1 MKNYVLAFFCVYLRL
16 FPVSSATV
24 PGSNS
29 SASLDPVLSESCQVL
44 GQRFPNQLHWPGTEQ
59 YTNETSLYW
68 SRTTLVTPY
77 CIFTPEN
84 ANHVSAAVIEL
95 RRTQTQFAVRS
106 GGHMPVKGAAGTNQG
121 VLIAMTRMNST
132 ALSTDGSIASVGPGL
147 RWGDVYNWLST
158 KGRVVVGGR
167 YAPVGV
173 SGVLLGGGLSY
184 FSATHGWAA
193 NNVVNFELVLA
204 NGTIASANATANPDL
219 FWALKGS
226 SSNHGIVVRFD
237 LQTYPASLMYAGTIS
252 YDEGQV
258 QGFLHA
264 FQNWLAPG
272 GGIQD
277 KATAIVPALFIYPG
291 QRSVQA
297 NVVVLQNNYTLNQT
311 VPKPLQGFVN
321 ISSTSNTAHV
331 RTYPDF
337 LTETTV
343 YGNRSGRNT
352 FYATSL
358 LATGDAVRLINETVP
373 SIALS
378 MLGDVENS
386 FVGLS
391 MQPVT
396 KSHLQAARDAG
407 GDAID
412 LDPND
417 GDFIAFNLVV
427 EYTNEQ
433 DDAAVTAFN
442 TAALHAL
449 NTASKAANIYYP
461 FQFLNDAGAGEQ
473 VFSLYGKGKSLARM
487 KSIRSAYDPDGIFQD
502 LMPGGFKIGV

>member
-1 MKNYVLAFFCVYLRL
+1 
-16 FPVSSATV
+16 
-24 PGSNS
+24 
-29 SASLDPVLSESCQVL
+29 
-44 GQRFPNQLHWPGTEQ
+44 
-59 YTNETSLYW
+59 
-68 SRTTLVTPY
+68 
-77 CIFTPEN
+77 
-84 ANHVSAAVIEL
+84 
-95 RRTQTQFAVRS
+95 
-106 GGHMPVKGAAGTNQG
+106 MPVKGAAGTNQG

-343 YGNRSGRNT
+343 YGNRSGR
-352 FYATSL
+352 FISPLCSL
-358 LATGDAVRLINETVP
+358 
-373 SIALS
+373 
-378 MLGDVENS
+378 
-386 FVGLS
+386 
-391 MQPVT
+391 
-396 KSHLQAARDAG
+396 HRD
-407 GDAID
+407 
-412 LDPND
+412 
-417 GDFIAFNLVV
+417 
-427 EYTNEQ
+427 
-433 DDAAVTAFN
+433 
-442 TAALHAL
+442 HH
-449 NTASKAANIYYP
+449 
-461 FQFLNDAGAGEQ
+461 
-473 VFSLYGKGKSLARM
+473 
-487 KSIRSAYDPDGIFQD
+487 
-502 LMPGGFKIGV
+502 